1 MTMSEQNN
9 NGSQQNFLLEESK
22 IQLKDGTVLNL
33 FLNGTEFESN
43 EEIPSEVLNQQNLE
57 DVYINDK
64 HVGKMFLNSRYPH
77 NGGTRFSLRAQTK
90 EGKELEH
97 SNAQLTQVQAALAE
111 VYELILGALGGEL

>member
-9 NGSQQNFLLEESK
+9 KGNQQNFLLEESK

-57 DVYINDK
+57 DVYINDER
-64 HVGKMFLNSRYPH
+64 VGKMFLNSQYPY
-77 NGGTRFSLRAQTK
+77 NGGTRFSLRVQTK
-90 EGKELEH
+90 EEKELEH
-97 SNAQLTQVQAALAE
+97 SNAQLTQVQVALAE
-111 VYELILGALGGEL
+111 VYELILGTTGGEL